1 MIYFAQEQHSQLVK
15 IGFSDDPWLRHSKMQ
30 ADCPGLLT
38 VLCLEE
44 GDTSYERSLHERFA
58 TDRVRGEWFRFSDQI
73 AEHVSR
79 IGAPSREGAGL
90 RGTALLVARYVD
102 ATGVGHSTARAWA
115 QRGSVPTRHWAALD
129 ASGIAT
135 LAELAAAA
143 AESAPRSGAA

>member
-44 GDTSYERSLHERFA
+44 GDTAYERSLHERFA

-79 IGAPSREGAGL
+79 IGAPCREVAGL
-90 RGTALLVARYVD
+90 KGTALRVARYVD
-102 ATGVGHSTARAWA
+102 VTGVGHSTARSWV
-115 QRGSVPTRHWAALD
+115 QRGSIPARYWAALD
-129 ASGIAT
+129 AAGIAS
-135 LAELAAAA
+135 LSELAAAA
-143 AESAPRSGAA
+143 SASRDCPA